1 MTFNER
7 KQQVKEYL
15 GKTVK
20 IVIDRPVGYIHSK
33 AAFKITYPVNY
44 GFVPGAVSGDSEELD
59 VYLLGVN
66 DAVKEYEC
74 EIIAIVYRH
83 NDVEDKLVGV
93 TVGMRL
99 TKEEIYTAVY
109 FQEQYFDTEIEV
121 L

>member
-1 MTFNER
+1 MTFEER

-20 IVIDRPVGYIHSK
+20 IIIDRPVGYIHSK

-44 GFVPGAVSGDSEELD
+44 GFVSGAVSGDSEELD
-59 VYLLGVN
+59 VYLLGV
-66 DAVKEYEC
+66 DEAVNEYEC
-74 EIIAIVYRH
+74 EIVAIVHRH

-93 TVGMRL
+93 PVGMRL
-99 TKEEIYTAVY
+99 TKEEIYNAVR